1 MLFFECV
8 LCFVCLM
15 TRRPPRSTRTDTLF
29 PYPTLFRSP
38 GDEVAAAA
46 VGHVQHVV
54 AAEAVVRLKRMAKL
68 GHGSSPSAAAR
79 GRRGMIFCCP
89 GYAAAP
95 AARQTTVP
103 HPMLEKI
110 SSIVPPARLRSAR
123 CHARSSAIGGAWC
136 GARV

>member
-1 MLFFECV
+1 MML
-8 LCFVCLM
+8 
-15 TRRPPRSTRTDTLF
+15 RPPRSTRTDTLF
-29 PYPTLFRSP
+29 PYTTLFRSTDEHPEDDP

-79 GRRGMIFCCP
+79 GRRGLIFCCP

-110 SSIVPPARLRSAR
+110 PPIVPPPGLRSD
-123 CHARSSAIGGAWC
+123 CTHARAPE
-136 GARV
+136 RPHPPTLKN